1 LSIFQKIRKEELK
14 VKMRGYAQKI
24 FELEGEGKNE
34 NLLLFLEKFE
44 EEGIQRL
51 GLIRDFTKNRC
62 IDLTFRNQNSNQS

>member
-1 LSIFQKIRKEELK
+1 MSIFQKIRRENSK
-14 VKMRGYAQKI
+14 VRMRVYAQK
-24 FELEGEGKNE
+24 FFDLEVEGKTE
-34 NLLLFLEKFE
+34 SLLLFLEKFE